1 MQKRNHDVDDSKF
14 FVPRVVVVKVASGKN
29 KAVALLFES
38 PSTTKKAVEANSFD
52 LPQLAERMAL
62 CWKYHSPRH

>member
-1 MQKRNHDVDDSKF
+1 MQKRNHDVDDWNF
-14 FVPRVVVVKVASGKN
+14 FVPRVVVVKVASEKN

-38 PSTTKKAVEANSFD
+38 PSTTKAVEASSFD

-62 CWKYHSPRH
+62 CWKYHSPRR